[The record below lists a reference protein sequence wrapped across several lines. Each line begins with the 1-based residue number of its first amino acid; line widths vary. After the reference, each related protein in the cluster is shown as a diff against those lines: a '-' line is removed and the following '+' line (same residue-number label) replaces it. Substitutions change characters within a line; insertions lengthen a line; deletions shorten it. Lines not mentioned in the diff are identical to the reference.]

1 MNSYGPQQ
9 LAAAV
14 RTVRK
19 NTILVAEDIPEES
32 YGYRVTP
39 DSRSVAETL
48 LHIAAASQLDYYVHG
63 SEGRQRLSKIDDFSI
78 FPALLKESPIHEKLP
93 YSKAQIVN
101 LLRTEGEKWAEWLER
116 MPQAQVEEVVAMPN
130 GAPSKSRFEMLHGTK
145 EHEMHH
151 RAQLMVVERLLG
163 VVPHI
168 TRNRRPATA
177 VASTGAAA
185 AAAAN

>member
-1 MNSYGPQQ
+1 MNPYGPQQ
-9 LAAAV
+9 LANAI

-48 LHIAAASQLDYYVHG
+48 LHIASAPQLDYHMHG
-63 SEGRQRLSKIDDFSI
+63 SERISSIEDFQLFGAI
-78 FPALLKESPIHEKLP
+78 LKEGAINEKLP
-93 YSKAQIVN
+93 YSKAQIIDV
-101 LLRTEGEKWAEWLER
+101 LRTDGEKWADFVER
-116 MPQAQVEEVVAMPN
+116 IPQSQADELVSMPN
-130 GAPSKSRFEMLHGTK
+130 GAPSKSRIEMIQGTK

-163 VVPHI
+163 VVPHL
-168 TRNRRPATA
+168 TRNRRPAPA
-177 VASTGAAA
+177 PVAAH
-185 AAAAN
+185 

>member
-1 MNSYGPQQ
+1 MNHYGPQQ
-9 LAAAV
+9 LADAL

-48 LHIAAASQLDYYVHG
+48 LHIAAAPQLDYYIHG
-63 SEGRQRLSKIDDFSI
+63 SERISSIEDFSL
-78 FPALLKESPIHEKLP
+78 FGTLLKEAPIHEKLP

-101 LLRTEGEKWAEWLER
+101 LLRAEGEKWAVFVER
-116 MPQAQVEEVVAMPN
+116 IPNSQAEELVTMPS
-130 GAPSKSRFEMLHGTK
+130 GAASKSRFEMLQGTK

-163 VVPHI
+163 VVPHL
-168 TRNRRPATA
+168 TRNRRPAPA
-177 VASTGAAA
+177 VAAA
-185 AAAAN
+185 AAH

>member
-9 LAAAV
+9 LASAI

-19 NTILVAEDIPEES
+19 NTIIVAEDIPEES

-48 LHIAAASQLDYYVHG
+48 LHIASAPQIDYHVHG
-63 SEGRQRLSKIDDFSI
+63 SEPISSIEDFQLFGTI
-78 FPALLKESPIHEKLP
+78 LKEAPIHEKLP
-93 YSKAQIVN
+93 YSKAQIID
-101 LLRTEGEKWAEWLER
+101 LLRSDGEKWVELVER
-116 MPQAQVEEVVAMPN
+116 IPQSTADELVTMPG
-130 GAPSKSRFEMLHGTK
+130 GAPSKSRFEMIQGTK

-163 VVPHI
+163 VVPHL
-168 TRNRRPATA
+168 TRNRRPAPV
-177 VASTGAAA
+177 VAPVAAA
-185 AAAAN
+185 AH

>member
-1 MNSYGPQQ
+1 MNPYGPQQ
-9 LAAAV
+9 LANAV

-39 DSRSVAETL
+39 DGRSVAETL

-63 SEGRQRLSKIDDFSI
+63 KERVFAIEDFAL
-78 FPALLKESPIHEKLP
+78 FGNLLKESPIHEKLP
-93 YSKAQIVN
+93 YSKAEIVN
-101 LLRTEGEKWAEWLER
+101 LLRTEGEKWAEFVEKI
-116 MPQAQVEEVVAMPN
+116 PQAQAEELVAMPN
-130 GAPSKSRFEMLHGTK
+130 GAPAKSRFEMLHGTK

-168 TRNRRPATA
+168 TRNRRPAAPAALAATA
-177 VASTGAAA
+177 AQ
-185 AAAAN
+185 

>member
-1 MNSYGPQQ
+1 MNPYGTPQ
-9 LAAAV
+9 LASAM

-48 LHIAAASQLDYYVHG
+48 LHIAAAPQLDYYVHG
-63 SEGRQRLSKIDDFSI
+63 SERISSIEDFQL
-78 FPALLKESPIHEKLP
+78 FGNLLKEAPIHEKLP

-101 LLRTEGEKWAEWLER
+101 LLRAEGEKLAEFVER
-116 MPQAQVEEVVAMPN
+116 IPQSQAYELATRPN
-130 GAPSKSRFEMLHGTK
+130 GAPSKSRFGMLQGAK
-145 EHEMHH
+145 KQGMHH

-163 VVPHI
+163 VV
-168 TRNRRPATA
+168 
-177 VASTGAAA
+177 
-185 AAAAN
+185 

>member
-1 MNSYGPQQ
+1 MNPYGPQQ
-9 LAAAV
+9 LANAI

-39 DSRSVAETL
+39 DSRSVTETL
-48 LHIAAASQLDYYVHG
+48 LHIASAPQIVYTIHG
-63 SEGRQRLSKIDDFSI
+63 SERISSIEDFQLFGTI
-78 FPALLKESPIHEKLP
+78 LKEAPIHEKLP

-101 LLRTEGEKWAEWLER
+101 LLRTEGEKWAEFVER
-116 MPQAQVEEVVAMPN
+116 IPQSQADELVTMPN
-130 GAPSKSRFEMLHGTK
+130 GAPSQSRFEMLQSMK

-163 VVPHI
+163 VVPHL
-168 TRNRRPATA
+168 TRNRRPAPP
-177 VASTGAAA
+177 VATVAAA
-185 AAAAN
+185 AH

>member
-39 DSRSVAETL
+39 DGRSVAETL
-48 LHIAAASQLDYYVHG
+48 LHIASAPQLDHFVHG
-63 SEGRQRLSKIDDFSI
+63 GEGRERMSKIDDFSI
-78 FPALLKESPIHEKLP
+78 FGTFLKESPIQETLP

-101 LLRTEGEKWAEWLER
+101 LLRTEGEKWAEFVEKI
-116 MPQAQVEEVVAMPN
+116 PQSQAEELVGMPN
-130 GAPSKSRFEMLHGTK
+130 GAPAKSRFEMLHGTK

-151 RAQLMVVERLLG
+151 RAQLMVIERLLG

-168 TRNRRPATA
+168 TRNRRPAA
-177 VASTGAAA
+177 AAASTGAV

>member
-1 MNSYGPQQ
+1 MNPYGPQQ
-9 LAAAV
+9 LADAL

-48 LHIAAASQLDYYVHG
+48 LHIAAAPQLDYFVHG
-63 SEGRQRLSKIDDFSI
+63 NERVSAIEDFSL
-78 FPALLKESPIHEKLP
+78 FGKLLKEAPIHEKLP

-101 LLRTEGEKWAEWLER
+101 LLRAEGEKWAEFVER
-116 MPQAQVEEVVAMPN
+116 IPQSQAEELVAMPN
-130 GAPSKSRFEMLHGTK
+130 GAPSKSRFEMLQGTK

-163 VVPHI
+163 VVPHL
-168 TRNRRPATA
+168 TRNRRPAPP
-177 VASTGAAA
+177 VATAAA
-185 AAAAN
+185 AH

>member
-1 MNSYGPQQ
+1 MNPYGPQQ
-9 LAAAV
+9 LANAI

-39 DSRSVAETL
+39 DSRSVTETL
-48 LHIAAASQLDYYVHG
+48 LHIASAPQISYSIHG
-63 SEGRQRLSKIDDFSI
+63 SQRISSIEDFQLFGAI
-78 FPALLKESPIHEKLP
+78 LKEAPIHEKLP

-101 LLRTEGEKWAEWLER
+101 LLRSEGEKWAEFVER
-116 MPQAQVEEVVAMPN
+116 IPQSQADELVTMPN
-130 GAPSKSRFEMLHGTK
+130 GAPSQSRFEMLQGIK

-163 VVPHI
+163 VVPHL
-168 TRNRRPATA
+168 TRNRRPAPA
-177 VASTGAAA
+177 VAPVAAA
-185 AAAAN
+185 AH

>member
-1 MNSYGPQQ
+1 MNPYGPQQ
-9 LAAAV
+9 LASAI

-48 LHIAAASQLDYYVHG
+48 LHIASAPQIDYYVHG
-63 SEGRQRLSKIDDFSI
+63 SDPVSSIEDFQLFGTI
-78 FPALLKESPIHEKLP
+78 LREAPINEKLP
-93 YSKAQIVN
+93 HSKAQIID
-101 LLRTEGEKWAEWLER
+101 LLRTDGEKWAEFVER
-116 MPQAQVEEVVAMPN
+116 IPQSQADELVTMPN
-130 GAPSKSRFEMLHGTK
+130 GAPSQSRFEMLQGTK

-163 VVPHI
+163 VVPHL
-168 TRNRRPATA
+168 TRNRRPAPA
-177 VASTGAAA
+177 VAPVAAA
-185 AAAAN
+185 AH

>member
-1 MNSYGPQQ
+1 MNPYGPQQ
-9 LAAAV
+9 LASAI

-39 DSRSVAETL
+39 DSRSVTETL
-48 LHIAAASQLDYYVHG
+48 LHIASAPQIVYYIHG
-63 SEGRQRLSKIDDFSI
+63 SERISSIEDFQLFGTI
-78 FPALLKESPIHEKLP
+78 LKEAPIHEKLP

-101 LLRTEGEKWAEWLER
+101 LLRTEGEKWAEFVER
-116 MPQAQVEEVVAMPN
+116 IPQLQADELVTMPN
-130 GAPSKSRFEMLHGTK
+130 GAPSQSRFEMLQGMK

-163 VVPHI
+163 VVPHL
-168 TRNRRPATA
+168 TRNRRPAPA
-177 VASTGAAA
+177 VAPVAAA
-185 AAAAN
+185 AH